1 VTKEATVLL
10 LTSLWN
16 APDIVLNGSATKR
29 NREFSPLSPV
39 LSCTRVDDADCKRY
53 LTDSP
58 TDLFSYKLDEE
69 NFESQQLSWIE

>member
-1 VTKEATVLL
+1 MLL

-39 LSCTRVDDADCKRY
+39 ASCHVDDADSKRY

-58 TDLFSYKLDEE
+58 TDLFFYKHDEDD
-69 NFESQQLSWIE
+69 FPSHQISWNE